1 MLIVERA
8 EAYPGKGFVAIIKR
22 GNCVTEPKCR
32 VILKVRIGGFSMTIT
47 IGSGA
52 TRRELSD
59 QDAIK
64 LTSGK
69 DFWSSES
76 VAGIPAI
83 RMSDGPH
90 GLRYQAQASDHLGIN
105 EAVPATAFP
114 TASASASSW
123 DLSLLVKMG
132 AAIGEE
138 ARSMNVDVVLGPGV
152 NIKRNPLGGRN
163 FEFFSEDPLLTGA
176 LATAWIN
183 DLQSK
188 GVGASLKHFAG
199 NSQETDRLRS
209 NSLID
214 ATALHEL
221 YLEAFRLAVTHSQ
234 PETVMIAYNLLNGTY
249 MSDHEYLLNTVL
261 RGQWGYKGAVIT
273 DWGALNDKIASLN
286 AGTDLEMPS
295 SGHLF
300 DKLALTALK
309 TGKLDRL
316 RLTRAVANI
325 AAIADR
331 NRPVFTG
338 DRDALL
344 KSHVALAQQIE
355 ENSAVLMK
363 NDGTL
368 PLQPGRKLAVI
379 GTLADQTRIQG
390 AGSSHITTP
399 QSISILAGLKAANR
413 AYTYAPG
420 YTLNGSA
427 DPKLVKA
434 AVKAA
439 QEADDVIVVL
449 GLPATAEAEGT
460 DRTTMALPADQVAL
474 LHAVAQAN
482 ANIVVLLVAGSV
494 VTTDWAKDAKAV
506 LNLFLGGEAV
516 GAAAQRLLFG
526 SVSPSGKLA
535 ETYPL
540 RYEDVPSSALYGKD
554 PLSVP
559 YAESLYV
566 GYRYYDKANQD
577 VAFPFGFGL
586 SYTSFAIT
594 NIHLAATHFAST
606 DRTLTVSIDV
616 KNTGPVRGAE
626 VVQAYV
632 SVADQ
637 NQLVPKQTLA
647 AFHKVWLD
655 SGEQQTVTLTLP
667 ARAFSRWDE
676 SRQQFTLAGGAW
688 YVNVGTSSRH
698 QIAQLPLT
706 VDAPAF
712 RVEAP
717 SWYQKPVGRPSVEAF
732 TALSGLTPA
741 PAFSP
746 KPGDFTRLSV
756 PRDLAKYSKVARLV
770 ASVVIANM
778 QKNDGTS
785 KDSPEGQFL
794 ATIVWDT
801 PLVRLAQQSGGS
813 LKLWMVDALVKLANH
828 GKKTPRS

>member
-1 MLIVERA
+1 
-8 EAYPGKGFVAIIKR
+8 
-22 GNCVTEPKCR
+22 
-32 VILKVRIGGFSMTIT
+32 MTIT

-52 TRRELSD
+52 TRRDLSD

-64 LTSGK
+64 LTSGR

-123 DLSLLVKMG
+123 EPGLLAKMG
-132 AAIGEE
+132 AAIAEE
-138 ARSMNVDVVLGPGV
+138 ARALNVDVVLGPGV

-176 LATAWIN
+176 LAAAWIAG
-183 DLQSK
+183 LQSK

-209 NSLID
+209 DSLID

-221 YLEAFRLAVTHSQ
+221 YLEAFRLAVTQSQ

-261 RGQWGYKGAVIT
+261 RGQWGFKGAVVT
-273 DWGALNDKIASLN
+273 DWGALNDKVASLN

-300 DKLALTALK
+300 DQSALAALK
-309 TGKLDRL
+309 TGRLDRA

-331 NRPVFTG
+331 KRPAFTG
-338 DRDALL
+338 DRAALL
-344 KSHVALAQQIE
+344 QKHVALAQQIE
-355 ENSAVLMK
+355 EHAAVLMK
-363 NDGTL
+363 NDGAL
-368 PLQPGRKLAVI
+368 PLRPGRKLAVI
-379 GTLADQTRIQG
+379 GALAAQTRIQG

-399 QSISILAGLKAANR
+399 QSMSILAGLKAAGH
-413 AYTYAPG
+413 AVTYAPG
-420 YTLNGSA
+420 YPLDGAA
-427 DPKLVKA
+427 DAALVAEAVAKA
-434 AVKAA
+434 HAA
-439 QEADDVIVVL
+439 EDVVVVL

-460 DRTTMALPADQVAL
+460 DRTSLALPKAQVAL
-474 LHAVAQAN
+474 LHTVAAAN
-482 ANIVVLLVAGSV
+482 PNVVVLLVAGSV

-516 GAAAQRLLFG
+516 GAAAERLLFG
-526 SVSPSGKLA
+526 AVSPSGKLA
-535 ETYPL
+535 ETYPK
-540 RYEDVPSSALYGKD
+540 RYADVPSSALYGRS

-566 GYRYYDKANQD
+566 GYRYYDKAKMA
-577 VAFPFGFGL
+577 VAYPFGFGL
-586 SYTSFAIT
+586 SYTTFRLSDARLAAA
-594 NIHLAATHFAST
+594 HLAKSDPA
-606 DRTLTVSIDV
+606 LTVTV
-616 KNTGPVRGAE
+616 AVTNTGAVRGAE

-632 SVADQ
+632 SEDDQ
-637 NQLVPKQTLA
+637 DQLVPKQALA
-647 AFHKVWLD
+647 AFQKVWLAP
-655 SGEQQTVTLTLP
+655 GERQTVTLTLP
-667 ARAFSRWDE
+667 QRAFCRWDE
-676 SRQQFTLAGGAW
+676 AHQQFTLAGGAW
-688 YVNVGTSSRH
+688 HVFVGTSSRDLS
-698 QIAQLPLT
+698 AALPLT

-712 RVEAP
+712 RIAAP
-717 SWYQKPVGRPSVEAF
+717 AWYRQPSGLPSVKAF

-741 PAFSP
+741 PASAP
-746 KPGDFTRLSV
+746 KPGAFTRLSV
-756 PRDLAKYSKVARLV
+756 PRDLAKYSLVARLV
-770 ASVVIANM
+770 ATAVIANM
-778 QKNDGTS
+778 QKNDGTP

-813 LKLWMVDALVKLANH
+813 LKLWMVDALVALANH
-828 GKKTPRS
+828 GKTAPRG